1 MFSPLPM
8 RYVSLMVVREQAPDA
23 AMVLAREGVFEPRID
38 AVSEAELSETPAHAY
53 REKVMHALSYL
64 DKILQH
70 YQLDKAPPVAG
81 PAPPTEA
88 QLDTIDAT
96 LKRIWSECSARD
108 ERIHRIQEQIRHLAH
123 LSESLD
129 TFSRLDIDLALLHGQ
144 HRFLDLRVGTVPPAN
159 RQRLS
164 DAVTLAGY
172 HLKVFEQSEEYEN
185 VLLLGPV
192 EHADQITQALESAG
206 WQPLPVP
213 EELRGHPEQVRQH
226 FEEQL
231 KSLRAERQRIEDER
245 GQQAEQQA
253 SLLQEMSRDLGLAFP
268 YANLAESLHGHGG
281 LALVTGWVPQADVA
295 TLQIRL
301 AEQLG
306 EQFYLKI
313 RPPRADER
321 QQVPSAFRHPH
332 WLSPFVGLVKNYG
345 VPRYGEFDPT
355 LLFTIT
361 YIAMFGM
368 MFGDVGHGLT
378 IVAAA
383 PLLRKRQPRI
393 IPFVVLCGLSSVLF
407 GWLYGSIF
415 GFEHIITPLW
425 ISPLSDPVYMLQ
437 VSMLAGVGFI
447 LLATTLSIR
456 NHLAEGDWHT
466 ALLSGNG
473 VAGLTLYLALLWL
486 AWRMVEQQAA
496 WPGLLLAA
504 PALALVLVYSAREN
518 RSASGVELVLIL
530 LVEAFETVMNYISG
544 TLSYL
549 RLAAFSLNHV
559 ALAIAV
565 FTLAGMLE
573 TTGYWLTVV
582 IGNVFILVLE
592 GGIVL
597 IQALRLEYYEGFSRF
612 FRGDGREF
620 QPLRLGNGGS

>member
-8 RYVSLMVVREQAPDA
+8 RHVSLLVVREQAPDA
-23 AMVLAREGVFEPRID
+23 AMALAREGVFEPRID
-38 AVSEAELSETPAHAY
+38 EVADTELRETPAYEY
-53 REKVMHALSYL
+53 RQKVLHALTYL

-70 YQLDKAPPVAG
+70 YRLEATPPIPEKAPP
-81 PAPPTEA
+81 TDA
-88 QLDTIDAT
+88 QLDTIDEV
-96 LKRIWSECSARD
+96 LKRIWKDCSARD
-108 ERIHRIQEQIRHLAH
+108 ERLHCIQEQTRHLTH
-123 LSESLD
+123 LTESLD

-144 HRFLDLRVGTVPPAN
+144 HRFLDLRVGTVPPGN
-159 RQRLS
+159 QQRLS
-164 DAVTLAGY
+164 DAVSLAGY
-172 HLKVFEQSEEYEN
+172 QLKIFEQTEEYQN
-185 VLLLGPV
+185 VLLIGPA
-192 EHADQITQALESAG
+192 EHADQVAHALESAG

-213 EELRGHPEQVRQH
+213 EELTGHPGEVRRR

-231 KSLRAERQRIEDER
+231 RSLEAERQQIEEER
-245 GQQAEQQA
+245 EQEAARQRA
-253 SLLQEMSRDLGLAFP
+253 LLGEMSRSLGLARP
-268 YANLAESLHGHGG
+268 YANLAESLRGHGG
-281 LALVTGWVPQADVA
+281 LAMVTGWVPRADVA
-295 TLQIRL
+295 SLRNRL
-301 AEQLG
+301 ARQLG
-306 EQFYLKI
+306 EHFFLKI
-313 RPPRADER
+313 RPPRPNET
-321 QQVPSAFRHPH
+321 QQVPSAFHHPR

-355 LLFTIT
+355 LLFTVS

-368 MFGDVGHGLT
+368 MFGDIGHGLT

-383 PLLRKRQPRI
+383 PLLRKRMPQA
-393 IPFVVLCGLSSVLF
+393 IPFVVLCGLSSALF
-407 GWLYGSIF
+407 GWFYGSIF
-415 GFEHIITPLW
+415 GFEHIVTPLW

-437 VSMLAGVGFI
+437 VAMLAGVLFI
-447 LLATTLSIR
+447 LLSTGLSIR
-456 NHLAEGDWHT
+456 NHLAEGDWRT

-473 VAGLTLYLALLWL
+473 LAGLTLYLALLWL
-486 AWRMVEQQAA
+486 AWRTVQQQSA

-504 PALALVLVYSAREN
+504 LALALVLVYSAREN
-518 RSASGVELVLIL
+518 QSAGRGELVLIL

-573 TTGYWLTVV
+573 STGYWVTVV
-582 IGNVFILVLE
+582 LGNIFILVLE

-612 FRGDGREF
+612 FRGDGHEF
-620 QPLRLGNGGS
+620 RPLRLGDGGS